1 MRAVFTCGADS
12 IWLLGGVPIGDGNGE
27 RLAPRLLI
35 LLHALILFHGLRG
48 NRGRGFRAVAYLRVG
63 RARGDCAPSLA
74 TRHARAHRHANKH
87 R

>member
-35 LLHALILFHGLRG
+35 LFDPLILFHGLRG
-48 NRGRGFRAVAYLRVG
+48 DSGRGFRAVAYLCVG
-63 RARGDCAPSLA
+63 RACADGSPCLARGHADRNA
-74 TRHARAHRHANKH
+74 TDQ
-87 R
+87 